1 MNPWKLSPTEAQM
14 IYGPW
19 TGGWLPLLYS
29 TKKKVK
35 YSLWEKLNANNDTSN
50 LSPLHSTYTFPCPAS
65 IMFTLIFSLGRIHS
79 NVRLLLSYRWH
90 AIWRRPWR
98 SRGQLLVLL
107 GLLTASS
114 GWTLPLHSSLSI
126 TTLRQNITGKNSHY
140 THLYFIWTLLSY
152 LLTFF
157 TLKYLNPLIWMSL
170 YLYWH
175 NVCDCINL
183 GYMCTVQF
191 CLIRPFKQMII
202 VTQCTTF
209 PVNH

>member
-1 MNPWKLSPTEAQM
+1 MK
-14 IYGPW
+14 
-19 TGGWLPLLYS
+19 
-29 TKKKVK
+29 
-35 YSLWEKLNANNDTSN
+35 KLNANNDTSN

-98 SRGQLLVLL
+98 SQGQLLVLL

-126 TTLRQNITGKNSHY
+126 TTLRQNITG
-140 THLYFIWTLLSY
+140 T

-175 NVCDCINL
+175 DVCDCINL

-191 CLIRPFKQMII
+191 CLIRSFKQMII